1 MPEIIPNWHPLF
13 VHFTVALLI
22 TATGLFLLG
31 TLASGKSWSATA
43 LKVAHINLW
52 IGALVT
58 IATVIAGLYAYNTVD
73 HDTPSHLAM
82 TDHRNW
88 ALPTAATF
96 AVLAIWSA
104 AIYRRSVKVG
114 PAFLVVLLLATGT
127 LSATAWKG
135 GELVYRHGLGV
146 MSMPSTS
153 GSGEGHSGHAHPNG
167 GHGDMQE
174 KKNNDHAEHGH
185 EEKEQEPD
193 HHDHGSHDH

>member
-13 VHFTVALLI
+13 VHFTVALLL

-31 TLASGKSWSATA
+31 LLASGKKWSATA

-52 IGALVT
+52 LGALVT

-73 HDTPSHLAM
+73 HDTPSHIAM
-82 TDHRNW
+82 TNHRNW
-88 ALPTAATF
+88 ALPTAAAF
-96 AVLAIWSA
+96 AVLALWSM

-114 PAFLVVLLLATGT
+114 LPFLIVLLIASGA

-146 MSMPSTS
+146 MSMPNTS
-153 GSGEGHSGHAHPNG
+153 SSGEGHSGHTPPDG
-167 GHGDMQE
+167 GHGETKEKQE
-174 KKNNDHAEHGH
+174 EGHDHAH
-185 EEKEQEPD
+185 
-193 HHDHGSHDH
+193 

>member
-31 TLASGKSWSATA
+31 TLASGKQWSATA

-52 IGALVT
+52 LGALVT
-58 IATVIAGLYAYNTVD
+58 IGTVITGLYAYNTVD
-73 HDTPSHLAM
+73 HDTPSHIAM

-88 ALPTAATF
+88 ALPTAAAF
-96 AVLAIWSA
+96 AVLALWSM

-114 PAFLVVLLLATGT
+114 IPFLVVLLIAAGA

-146 MSMPSTS
+146 MSLPNTS
-153 GSGEGHSGHAHPNG
+153 SSGEGHSGHAHPDG
-167 GHGDMQE
+167 GHGDI
-174 KKNNDHAEHGH
+174 
-185 EEKEQEPD
+185 EEKQEDGHGGNTEQPD
-193 HHDHGSHDH
+193 AHDHGSHDH

>member
-1 MPEIIPNWHPLF
+1 MPEIIPNWHPIF

-31 TLASGKSWSATA
+31 TLASGKQWSATA

-52 IGALVT
+52 LGAVIT
-58 IATVIAGLYAYNTVD
+58 IITVIAGLDAYNTVD
-73 HDTPSHLAM
+73 HDTPSHIAM

-88 ALPTAATF
+88 ALPTAAAF
-96 AVLAIWSA
+96 AVLALWSA

-114 PAFLVVLLLATGT
+114 LPFLIILLIAAGA
-127 LSATAWKG
+127 LSTTAWKG

-146 MSMPSTS
+146 MSLPNTS

-167 GHGDMQE
+167 GHGEIEE
-174 KKNNDHAEHGH
+174 KQGDGHDHAH
-185 EEKEQEPD
+185 
-193 HHDHGSHDH
+193 